1 MKNSSLMYALSAL
14 CAFLAFIGFFI
25 MMLAVGTD
33 EVVAMNGAYL
43 FIVFAILFVPCV
55 YFGSKYEEQEQRM

>member
-1 MKNSSLMYALSAL
+1 
-14 CAFLAFIGFFI
+14 

-43 FIVFAILFVPCV
+43 FIVFSLLFIPCV